1 MVTVCAWCQQYMGS
15 KEPLHNPAVSHGI
28 CNDCVERGPLDDA
41 PVLVVSRDRV
51 EAIPVL
57 QTLLRGAPEIAIVVD
72 RRANER
78 RERPPRGVRRRSSGH
93 GPAAGAVFL
102 PGLTRG
108 PQLAASLPK
117 TRSKTASTW
126 VR

>member
-78 RERPPRGVRRRSSGH
+78 RDGRPVAYVADRRATDRRRAPSFYL
-93 GPAAGAVFL
+93 V
-102 PGLTRG
+102 
-108 PQLAASLPK
+108 
-117 TRSKTASTW
+117 
-126 VR
+126 

>member
-78 RERPPRGVRRRSSGH
+78 RGGDGKGNGDGRPVAYVADRRATHRRRAPSFYL
-93 GPAAGAVFL
+93 V
-102 PGLTRG
+102 
-108 PQLAASLPK
+108 
-117 TRSKTASTW
+117 
-126 VR
+126 